1 MTFEFE
7 DFATEIQSDELTDE
21 RISDEELAEAG
32 EFYDELEMHLDAM
45 DEILDYHDLNAE
57 LDALDEKE
65 ALSDAE
71 WDEHWEA
78 FDDELH
84 SGA

>member
-7 DFATEIQSDELTDE
+7 DFATEIQSDEFADE

-32 EFYDELEMHLDAM
+32 EFHDELEMHLDAM
-45 DEILDYHDLNAE
+45 DEELDWHDVNAELNAE
-57 LDALDEKE
+57 IE
-65 ALSDAE
+65 LSDAE
-71 WDEHWEA
+71 WDEHWEE
-78 FDDELH
+78 FDEELH

>member
-1 MTFEFE
+1 MTFEFDHFDTE
-7 DFATEIQSDELTDE
+7 VQCDEFADD
-21 RISDEELAEAG
+21 RISNEELAEAE
-32 EFYDELEMHLDAM
+32 EFYDDLEMHLDAM